1 MKKSPSKNKVV
12 AIVPAAGLGKRF
24 GPGTNK
30 SLQTLGGKELLVW
43 SLEVLSA
50 VADIAEIIPV
60 LKAEDMGHGKRI
72 FDEYGISKIKRIA
85 PGGRERQDSVFNGLQ
100 LIEDKNSVVLIH
112 DGVRPLIEK
121 TLIEAALREL
131 VIPPSPPLEKGGRGG
146 FVSKNSDNGIDGIV
160 LGVPL
165 KDTIKEAEDGIIT
178 KTLRRGSLWAI
189 QTPQIFPY
197 KIISS
202 AYSKAMKEEFYST
215 DDSALVERYGGRI
228 KVVMGSY
235 RNIKI
240 TTPDDLD
247 YAEFLIGKKV

>member
-30 SLQTLGGKELLVW
+30 PLQTLGGKELLVW
-43 SLEVLSA
+43 SLEALSA

-60 LKAEDMGHGKRI
+60 LKAEDMGHGKTI
-72 FDEYGISKIKRIA
+72 FDEYSLSKIKRIA

-121 TLIEAALREL
+121 NLIEAALKEL
-131 VIPPSPPLEKGGRGG
+131 FESSGSPVSKRGDEKGP
-146 FVSKNSDNGIDGIV
+146 DGIV

-240 TTPDDLD
+240 TTPDDLV
-247 YAEFLIGKKV
+247 YAEFLIGKSSE